1 MTYDIQ
7 CTELRITMKI
17 TLQLHLM
24 EFAIVNYNV
33 DKISSSWHL
42 GIVLNLNLLQ
52 NECKSCK
59 RCW

>member
-1 MTYDIQ
+1 
-7 CTELRITMKI
+7 MKI

-33 DKISSSWHL
+33 DQISSSWHL

-59 RCW
+59 RT

>member
-1 MTYDIQ
+1 
-7 CTELRITMKI
+7 MKI
-17 TLQLHLM
+17 TLQLHVHLM

-33 DKISSSWHL
+33 NKISSSWHL

-59 RCW
+59 RT